1 MEPLTS
7 FVSESNLMTDEH
19 RAFRRELR
27 EFLDQHVEPIA
38 EEYERTEKFPSELLL
53 GPMAERGYL
62 GLPFPKEYGGAGKD
76 AVTLAILIE
85 ETSRVWGSLGIILA
99 AHIGLGSNPIFAFGS
114 EEQKKKYLTPLAQGK
129 RLGGYGLTEPQCTIT
144 SERFRADQRSGDC
157 SAQQVR

>member
-1 MEPLTS
+1 
-7 FVSESNLMTDEH
+7 MTDEH

-129 RLGGYGLTEPQCTIT
+129 RLGGYGSGLYVCWRSSLQPAARHLGRL
-144 SERFRADQRSGDC
+144 ERAASDERGSSDGGGLAAG
-157 SAQQVR
+157 